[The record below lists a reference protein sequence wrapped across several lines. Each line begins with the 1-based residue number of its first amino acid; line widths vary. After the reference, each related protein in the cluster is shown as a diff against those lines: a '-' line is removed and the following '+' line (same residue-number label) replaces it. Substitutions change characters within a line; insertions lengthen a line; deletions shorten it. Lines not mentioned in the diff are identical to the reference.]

1 MGIGGPATS
10 ALSILHQ
17 HGELDG
23 LNSVIEIGAQ
33 DLNESHISFVLD
45 FPHSV
50 PKTTRALTND
60 EKLTAKGMLPQ
71 RMYQKIGITQYESID
86 TNGHNNA
93 HVFDMNKDLAQ
104 DYGYQEKFDLVT
116 NFGTTEHICNQAQIF
131 KNIHD
136 LCNVNGIMIGIVP
149 FQGAV
154 DHGFFNYQPLFFEHI
169 ALAND
174 YDMNL
179 YWTIASPQLYT
190 QNVIPYNNELIKT
203 IKESVRNKYFSYIP
217 YEMEEELCYVFRKKN
232 GIPFI
237 LPDQTYSGE
246 GGQRIELKKNIHP
259 IIKKEEFSDKSTQ
272 CLFIEYLSMYGHGNL
287 YVMLLAASYY
297 MRTKQYKLLIKRFF
311 NLIKLTL
318 VKVLSKFNN

>member
-10 ALSILHQ
+10 ALSILHR

-33 DLNESHISFVLD
+33 DLNESHISLVLD
-45 FPHSV
+45 LPHEI
-50 PKTTRALTND
+50 PKVSRDLTHE
-60 EKLTAKGMLPQ
+60 EKSITKDMLPQ
-71 RMYQKIGITQYESID
+71 QMYQKIGITQYESID

-93 HVFDMNKDLAQ
+93 HVFDMNKDLAK
-104 DYGYQEKFDLVT
+104 DYDFHEKFDLVT
-116 NFGTTEHICNQAQIF
+116 NFGTTEHICNQGNVF
-131 KNIHD
+131 KNMHD

-203 IKESVRNKYFSYIP
+203 IKESVRNKFFSYIP

-232 GIPFI
+232 EIPFI
-237 LPDQTYSGE
+237 IPDQTYSGE
-246 GGQRIELKKNIHP
+246 GGQRLELKKNIHP
-259 IIKKEEFSDKSTQ
+259 IVKNEEFPDESTQ
-272 CLFIEYLSMYGHGNL
+272 CLFLKYLTIYGHGNL
-287 YVMLLAASYY
+287 KVNLLKASYY
-297 MRTKQYKLLIKRFF
+297 MRTKQYKLL
-311 NLIKLTL
+311 LIKACKQICRSLKKT
-318 VKVLSKFNN
+318 VYT